1 MPIQEIK
8 SGEEVAAFI
17 KEPTPAVLHFYASWA
32 PSCDQVNE
40 LLDDLLAEIALPLRA
55 AYIDAEAL
63 PGISLNFKISAAPT
77 LVFFSNG
84 KEVDRVDGF
93 VPKEIQSKVVLV
105 ASRSLASQNS
115 SSDSSSTISSTPSLT
130 PEQEKAALH
139 ARLEALVNSSKVM
152 LFMKGN
158 PESPRCGFSRT
169 IVDLLNSH
177 KIKFGSF
184 DIFSDE
190 VVRQALKEY
199 SNWPTYPQLYLD
211 GELVGGLDVVKEEFL
226 DQGFVDNLPKV
237 GEETAKVGN
246 KLEERLK
253 SLLSSN
259 RMMLFMKGNRDTP
272 KCGFSRSIVEL
283 LNNARADYE
292 TFDIL
297 EDEEVRQGLKEFSN
311 WPTYPQLYLDG
322 ELIGGLDVVKEELL
336 DTHFLRQIPRIR
348 NE

>member
-1 MPIQEIK
+1 MPIQELK
-8 SGEEVAAFI
+8 TGEDVAAFI
-17 KEPTPAVLHFYASWA
+17 KDPSPAVLHFFATWA
-32 PSCDQVNE
+32 PSCEQVNQ

-63 PGISLNFKISAAPT
+63 PGISLNFKITAAPT

-93 VPKEIQSKVVLV
+93 IPKEIQSKVVLV
-105 ASRSLASQNS
+105 ASRSLSQS
-115 SSDSSSTISSTPSLT
+115 SLDSNSTISSSTPSLT
-130 PEQEKAALH
+130 PEQEKDALNN
-139 ARLEALVNSSKVM
+139 RLKSLINSHRVM

-158 PESPRCGFSRT
+158 PSSPRCGFSRT
-169 IVDLLNSH
+169 IVDLLNTH
-177 KIKFGSF
+177 NVEFGSF

-190 VVRQALKEY
+190 AVRQGLKEY

-211 GELVGGLDVVKEEFL
+211 GELVGGLDVVKEEFQ
-226 DQGFVDNLPKV
+226 DQGFIDGLPKV
-237 GEETAKVGN
+237 GGSGKED
-246 KLEERLK
+246 LEKRFKDLVSSHRL
-253 SLLSSN
+253 
-259 RMMLFMKGNRDTP
+259 MLFMKGNKEMP
-272 KCGFSRSIVEL
+272 KCGFSRTIVEL
-283 LNNARADYE
+283 LNNARADFH

>member
-17 KEPTPAVLHFYASWA
+17 KDPTPAVLHFFASWA
-32 PSCDQVNE
+32 PSCDQVNQ

-63 PGISLNFKISAAPT
+63 PGISLNFKITAAPT

-93 VPKEIQSKVVLV
+93 IPKEIQSKVVLV
-105 ASRSLASQNS
+105 SSRSISQNS
-115 SSDSSSTISSTPSLT
+115 SDSASTASSTPSLT
-130 PEQEKAALH
+130 PEQEK
-139 ARLEALVNSSKVM
+139 EALNTRLKDLISSHRVM

-158 PESPRCGFSRT
+158 PSTPRCGFSRT
-169 IVDLLNSH
+169 IVDLLKSH
-177 KIKFGSF
+177 NIEFGSF

-190 VVRQALKEY
+190 SVRQGLKEY

-211 GELVGGLDVVKEEFL
+211 GELVGGLDVVKEEFQ
-226 DQGFVDNLPKV
+226 DQGFIDSLPKV
-237 GEETAKVGN
+237 GEASEAKEGN
-246 KLEERLK
+246 LEKRLK
-253 SLLSSN
+253 ELVSSN
-259 RMMLFMKGNRDTP
+259 RLMLFMKGNRETP
-272 KCGFSRSIVEL
+272 KCGFSRTIVEL

-297 EDEEVRQGLKEFSN
+297 EDEEVRQGLKKFSN

-348 NE
+348 NP

>member
-1 MPIQEIK
+1 MPISEIK
-8 SGEEVAAFI
+8 TGEEVAAFI
-17 KEPTPAVLHFYASWA
+17 KDSSPAVLHFFATWA
-32 PSCDQVNE
+32 PSCEQVNQ

-63 PGISLNFKISAAPT
+63 PGISLNFKITAAPT
-77 LVFFSNG
+77 LVFFHNG

-93 VPKEIQSKVVLV
+93 IPKEIQSKVVLV
-105 ASRSLASQNS
+105 ASRSLGSQS
-115 SSDSSSTISSTPSLT
+115 SSDSSSTISATSTQSLQS
-130 PEQEKAALH
+130 PEQEK
-139 ARLEALVNSSKVM
+139 EALNNRLKSLISSHRVM

-158 PESPRCGFSRT
+158 PTGPRCGFSRT

-177 KIKFGSF
+177 NIEFGSF

-190 VVRQALKEY
+190 AVRQGLKEY

-211 GELVGGLDVVKEEFL
+211 GELVGGLDVVKEEFQ
-226 DQGFVDNLPKV
+226 DQGFIDGLPKV
-237 GEETAKVGN
+237 GGAKKGD
-246 KLEERLK
+246 LQERLK
-253 SLLSSN
+253 ALVNSN
-259 RMMLFMKGNRDTP
+259 RMMLFMKGNRDQP
-272 KCGFSRSIVEL
+272 KCGFSRTIVEL
-283 LNNARADYE
+283 LNNARADYQ

-297 EDEEVRQGLKEFSN
+297 SDEEVRQGLKEFSN

-322 ELIGGLDVVKEELL
+322 ELVGGLDVVKEELL

>member
-1 MPIQEIK
+1 MPIQELK
-8 SGEEVAAFI
+8 TGEDVAAFI
-17 KEPTPAVLHFYASWA
+17 KDPSPAVLHFFATWA
-32 PSCDQVNE
+32 PSCEQVNQ

-63 PGISLNFKISAAPT
+63 PGISLNFKITAAPT

-93 VPKEIQSKVVLV
+93 IPKEIQSKVVLV
-105 ASRSLASQNS
+105 ASRSLSQS
-115 SSDSSSTISSTPSLT
+115 SLDSNSTISSSTPSLT
-130 PEQEKAALH
+130 PEQEKDALNN
-139 ARLEALVNSSKVM
+139 RLKSLINSHRVM

-158 PESPRCGFSRT
+158 PSSPRCGFSRT
-169 IVDLLNSH
+169 IVDLLNTH
-177 KIKFGSF
+177 NVEFGSF

-190 VVRQALKEY
+190 AVRQGLKEY

-211 GELVGGLDVVKEEFL
+211 GELVGGLDVVKEEFQ
-226 DQGFVDNLPKV
+226 DQGFIDGLPKV
-237 GEETAKVGN
+237 GGSGKED
-246 KLEERLK
+246 LEKRLK
-253 SLLSSN
+253 DLVSSH
-259 RMMLFMKGNRDTP
+259 RLMLFMKGNKEMP
-272 KCGFSRSIVEL
+272 KCGFSRTIVEL
-283 LNNARADYE
+283 LNNARADFH

>member
-1 MPIQEIK
+1 MPIQELK
-8 SGEEVAAFI
+8 TGEDVAAFI
-17 KEPTPAVLHFYASWA
+17 KDPSPAVLHFFATWA
-32 PSCDQVNE
+32 PSCEQVNQ

-63 PGISLNFKISAAPT
+63 PGISLNFKITAAPT

-93 VPKEIQSKVVLV
+93 IPKEIQSKVVLV
-105 ASRSLASQNS
+105 ASRSLSQS
-115 SSDSSSTISSTPSLT
+115 SSDSNSTISSPTPSLT
-130 PEQEKAALH
+130 PEQEKDALNN
-139 ARLEALVNSSKVM
+139 RLKSLITSHRVM

-158 PESPRCGFSRT
+158 PSAPRCGFSRT

-177 KIKFGSF
+177 KIEFGSF

-190 VVRQALKEY
+190 AVRQGLKEY

-211 GELVGGLDVVKEEFL
+211 GELVGGLDVVKEEFQ
-226 DQGFVDNLPKV
+226 DQGFIDGLPKV
-237 GEETAKVGN
+237 GGGSGKED
-246 KLEERLK
+246 LEKRLK
-253 SLLSSN
+253 DLVSSH
-259 RMMLFMKGNRDTP
+259 RLMLFMKGNKEMP
-272 KCGFSRSIVEL
+272 KCGFSRTIVEL
-283 LNNARADYE
+283 LNNARADFH

>member
-17 KEPTPAVLHFYASWA
+17 KDPSPAVLHFFASWA
-32 PSCDQVNE
+32 PSCDQVND
-40 LLDDLLAEIALPLRA
+40 LLDDLAAEIALPLRA

-63 PGISLNFKISAAPT
+63 PGISLNFKITAAPT

-93 VPKEIQSKVVLV
+93 VPKEIQSKVVLT
-105 ASRSLASQNS
+105 ASRSLSQNL
-115 SSDSSSTISSTPSLT
+115 SSDSSSTLSSTQSLT
-130 PEQEKAALH
+130 PQQEKDALN
-139 ARLEALVNSSKVM
+139 ARLKSLVSSNKVM

-158 PESPRCGFSRT
+158 PDSPRCGFSRT
-169 IVDLLNSH
+169 IVDLLNTH
-177 KIKFGSF
+177 NIEFGSF

-190 VVRQALKEY
+190 AVRQGLKEY

-211 GELVGGLDVVKEEFL
+211 GELVGGLDVVKEEFQ
-226 DQGFVDNLPKV
+226 DQGFIDALPKV
-237 GEETAKVGN
+237 GGSATSGKDD
-246 KLEERLK
+246 LEKRLK
-253 SLLSSN
+253 ELVSSH
-259 RMMLFMKGNRDTP
+259 RMMLFMKGNRDAP
-272 KCGFSRSIVEL
+272 KCGFSRTIIEL
-283 LNNARADYE
+283 LNNARADYQ

-297 EDEEVRQGLKEFSN
+297 EDEVVRQGLKEFSN